1 MLNYRQRPALSRCL
15 IAAVLTQLREFRP
28 SPVSMLLLL
37 LHILLAGFL
46 VSTSGRGVVFINED
60 DLVETEVVQ
69 EETSSSDNS
78 DYVATTTILAEEGVN
93 AEEEEEEVDS
103 NINNNNGDSDDGGN
117 AEYDS
122 LINDVFADAKTTEMS
137 GCGGNRSYCQH
148 PADYPYTA
156 IRKALARD
164 KMLVSRLRD
173 LSSTR

>member
-1 MLNYRQRPALSRCL
+1 
-15 IAAVLTQLREFRP
+15 
-28 SPVSMLLLL
+28 MLLLL

-69 EETSSSDNS
+69 EETNS
-78 DYVATTTILAEEGVN
+78 DYVATTTILAEEGVI

-117 AEYDS
+117 AEDDS
-122 LINDVFADAKTTEMS
+122 LINDVFVDAKAIEMS